1 MRLQQTRVGLGGE
14 GGARPNCDGNLE
26 AEAAYDEEN
35 GWTRYELDDPVPPVA
50 AVAESINKDDKE
62 AAINSMP
69 LRRRGRPPINRGL

>member
-1 MRLQQTRVGLGGE
+1 MLFYLRHPVHGKKI
-14 GGARPNCDGNLE
+14 ANLE

-35 GWTRYELDDPVPPVA
+35 GWTRYELDNPAPPVA

>member
-1 MRLQQTRVGLGGE
+1 MLFYLRHPVHGKKI
-14 GGARPNCDGNLE
+14 ANLE

-35 GWTRYELDDPVPPVA
+35 GWTRYELDDPTPPVA

-62 AAINSMP
+62 AAINSTP